1 MKRKTG
7 NSRKLGMFITLGVIL
22 FIVSIYFIGT
32 KQNLFRQSVKVSA
45 VFSDVKGLRIGGNVR
60 FTGITV
66 GTVSDMTIL
75 SDSAVQV
82 ELAIDRNVIRFIK
95 ENSVATIASEGLL
108 GSKIVVLLP
117 GSPDEEPIEEGETLP
132 TLEPVEIDDILRE
145 IKTSSERISSVSR
158 NLIDITEKINRGEG
172 IFGKIFT
179 DTTMTYN
186 LTRTSR
192 NLREISEKVKQ
203 GEGLI
208 GKLFADTSFANNLD
222 TTGQFL
228 SDISSNLVEITNKIE
243 RGEGIFGRLF
253 TDTTLTQNIYVSS
266 KNLNESTKNLSSVTA
281 NLIAVTDKMNR
292 GEGVFSKMLVDSAFA
307 DSLDITL
314 QELNKTLIEL
324 REASEAIQRSG
335 LIRAFSK
342 KEKKE
347 EE

>member
-7 NSRKLGMFITLGVIL
+7 NSRKLGFFITLGVIL
-22 FIVSIYFIGT
+22 FIVAIYFIGT
-32 KQNLFRQSVKVSA
+32 KQNLFKQNVKVSA
-45 VFSDVKGLRIGGNVR
+45 VFSDVKGLRVGGNVR
-60 FTGITV
+60 FTGINV
-66 GTVSDMTIL
+66 GTVSELTIL
-75 SDSAVQV
+75 SDSTVKV
-82 ELAIDRNVIRFIK
+82 ELSIDQQVIRFIK
-95 ENSVATIASEGLL
+95 KNSMATIASEGLL

-117 GSPDEEPIEEGETLP
+117 GSPDEKPIEEGETLP

-145 IKTSSERISSVSR
+145 IQTSSERISSVSY
-158 NLIDITEKINRGEG
+158 NLIEITEKINRGEG

-186 LTRTSR
+186 LTQASR
-192 NLREISEKVKQ
+192 NLRDISENIKQ

-228 SDISSNLVEITNKIE
+228 SDFSSNLAEITNKIE
-243 RGEGIFGRLF
+243 RGEGIFGRFF
-253 TDTTLTQNIYVSS
+253 TDTTLTQNIYIAS
-266 KNLNESTKNLSSVTA
+266 KNLNKSTENLGYVTA
-281 NLIAVTDKMNR
+281 NLIGVTDKMNK
-292 GEGVFSKMLVDSAFA
+292 GEGVFSKMLVDSTFA
-307 DSLDITL
+307 DSLDLTL